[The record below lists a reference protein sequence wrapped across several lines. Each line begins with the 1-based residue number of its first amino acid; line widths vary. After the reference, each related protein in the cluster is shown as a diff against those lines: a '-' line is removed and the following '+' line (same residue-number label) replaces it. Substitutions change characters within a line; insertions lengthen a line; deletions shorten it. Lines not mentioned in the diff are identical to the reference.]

1 VVFSIWNIIFTN
13 MIKSEYN
20 VIALMSGTSLD
31 GVDMLYATFKKL
43 DQWQFEIIAYETSP
57 YSKRWASNLLG
68 LVDKTKD
75 ELKQID
81 VQYSKYLGDL
91 VNDFISKNT
100 IENVDFIASHGHT
113 ALHEPDKGITYQIGN
128 AQIFAD
134 TCQREVV
141 CDFRVNDVELGGQGA
156 PLVPIGDRLLFQD
169 YEYCLNLGGFA
180 NISFENV
187 DERLAFD
194 ICPVNIVLNHYV
206 SKLNK
211 PFDNKGLIASK
222 GSINLELLNQLN
234 ALSYYKTEP
243 PKSLA
248 LEWVKTNIFPL
259 VNSFGL
265 DVNVILRTFVEHVA
279 IQISKA
285 ISNKEVNVL
294 VTGGGAYNDF
304 LIHRIKNL
312 SVANIVIPEP
322 KIIEYKEALIF
333 GLLGVLRKR
342 HEVNCL
348 KSVTGAKRDHSS
360 GKILSPGD

>member
-1 VVFSIWNIIFTN
+1 
-13 MIKSEYN
+13 MIKTEFN

-31 GVDMLYATFKKL
+31 GVDMLYVTFRKF
-43 DQWQFEIIAYETSP
+43 DAWQFDIKVFETIG
-57 YSKRWASNLLG
+57 YSNTWTINLRG

-75 ELKQID
+75 ELKQFD
-81 VQYSKYLGDL
+81 QQYSKYLGNL
-91 VNDFISKNT
+91 VNDFIRRNN

-128 AQIFAD
+128 RQLMAD

-141 CDFRVNDVELGGQGA
+141 CDFRVKDVELGGQGA

-180 NISFENV
+180 NISFE
-187 DERLAFD
+187 DADKRLAFD

-211 PFDNKGLIASK
+211 PFDDRGHIASQ
-222 GSINLELLNQLN
+222 GSVNFELLNQLN
-234 ALSYYKTEP
+234 ALAYYKAKP

-248 LEWVKTNIFPL
+248 LEWVKTDIFPL
-259 VNSFGL
+259 VNSFAL
-265 DVNVILRTFVEHVA
+265 DVSVILRTFVEHVA
-279 IQISKA
+279 LQISKVIPNSEA
-285 ISNKEVNVL
+285 KVL

-304 LIHRIKNL
+304 LMHRIKTL
-312 SVANIVIPEP
+312 SNANIVIPEP
-322 KIIEYKEALIF
+322 EIIEYKEALIF
-333 GLLGVLRKR
+333 GLLAVLRKR
-342 HEVNCL
+342 NEVNCL

-360 GKILSPGD
+360 GRILFPEVQN